1 MEPMFIP
8 GKKLSN
14 PGASASQTKG
24 TGVPA
29 KDDIIDF
36 VERRLGL
43 HLDPTQRLILTSS
56 AHRVI
61 INSTRQWGKTT
72 VSVLRAVQLITEQ
85 PNSLVIIASP
95 TLRQSG
101 EWIIR
106 AEQMLDRLE
115 LHHTGDGVN
124 SVSVLLESNDSRI
137 VGLPDV
143 EANVRGFTASM
154 VVIDEAARV
163 TDKMYYKGVRPM
175 LSQSNGDLWML
186 STPNGKQ
193 GFFYETWQSADPQW
207 LKVSVQATDCPRISP
222 EFLEEQRSVMSSD
235 DFRQEHMCEFI
246 GTGDALFDPDLVA
259 AAYDPTVKP
268 I

>member
-106 AEQMLDRLE
+106 AEQMLDRL
-115 LHHTGDGVN
+115 
-124 SVSVLLESNDSRI
+124 
-137 VGLPDV
+137 